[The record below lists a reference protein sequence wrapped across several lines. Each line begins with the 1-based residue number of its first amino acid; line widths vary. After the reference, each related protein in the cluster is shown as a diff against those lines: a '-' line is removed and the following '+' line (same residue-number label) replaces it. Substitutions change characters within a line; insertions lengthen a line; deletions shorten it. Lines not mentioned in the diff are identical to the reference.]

1 MEITVVIPTYNRY
14 TLLKRAITSLY
25 SQTCQPKEIIVVDD
39 GSTDDTSQIQNDFPD
54 IIYIYQKN
62 RGVSAARNV
71 GIQKAS
77 CEWIAFLDSDDEFH
91 PKKLQKQVEF
101 HKKNPDILMSYTA
114 ERWIRDAKEVK
125 IPKKY
130 RKIGKD
136 IFSENVECCNIAP
149 SSVMLHKKVFQS
161 IGMFDET
168 LWACEDYELW
178 LRILMHFKAGLINEK
193 LIIKHAGHVNQ
204 LGFSKGLETLRIK
217 ALEKLIIRCNDVDKK
232 KMLHQTLEKKQKKQY
247 NSKIEHSYKD

>member
-25 SQTCQPKEIIVVDD
+25 KQTYKPKEIIVVDD
-39 GSTDDTSQIQNDFPD
+39 GSTDDTPKIQNDFPD
-54 IIYIYQKN
+54 ILYIYQTN

-91 PKKLQKQVEF
+91 PQKLQKQVEF

-114 ERWIRDAKEVK
+114 ENWIRNGKEVK
-125 IPKKY
+125 VPKKY

-136 IFSENVECCNIAP
+136 IFAENVAYCNIAP
-149 SSVMLHKKVFQS
+149 SSVMLHKKVFRS
-161 IGMFDET
+161 VGMFDET

-178 LRILMHFKAGLINEK
+178 LRTLIHFEAGLINEK
-193 LIIKHAGHVNQ
+193 LIIKHAGHENQ

-217 ALEKLIIRCNDVDKK
+217 ALEKLIIRCNNVAKRSLIQE
-232 KMLHQTLEKKQKKQY
+232 MLEKKQKKQY